1 VATRETLLAEFHR
14 YRPLLFSIAYRMLGA
29 VADAEDMVQETFIRW
44 QQASGEEVRSPK
56 AFLVTI
62 ISRLCINHLESARVR
77 REEYVGEWLPEPVAT
92 DPANDPLEILRAD
105 ESLSIAFLTV
115 LERLNPVERAVFLLH
130 EVFEYEYAEIAAAL
144 ERSEANC
151 RQILKRAR
159 EHIHEARPRLKV
171 QNREHDELLG
181 KFLQATRSGD
191 LEGLMSLL
199 STDVVLHT
207 DGGGKGPA
215 LPNRLKGADKVARA
229 ALGGFHSLPKRPSGY
244 VVQINGENGLVSY
257 IDGRP
262 FGVITLDTGDGR
274 IRAIYMVSNPDKL
287 THLPSPPRLPS

>member
-1 VATRETLLAEFHR
+1 MATRENSLPEFDR

-44 QQASGEEVRSPK
+44 QQASGEKVRSPK

-62 ISRLCINHLESARVR
+62 ISRLCINQLESARVK
-77 REEYVGEWLPEPVAT
+77 REEYVGEWLPEPVVT
-92 DPANDPLEILRAD
+92 DPASDPLEIVRVD

-115 LERLNPVERAVFLLH
+115 LERLNPLERAVFLLH
-130 EVFEYEYAEIAAAL
+130 EVFEYEYVEIAAAL

-159 EHIHEARPRLKV
+159 EHVREARPRLKAP
-171 QNREHDELLG
+171 NHEHDELLG

-199 STDVVLHT
+199 SADVVLHT

-215 LPNRLKGADKVARA
+215 LPNRLHGAEKVARA
-229 ALGGFHSLPKRPSGY
+229 ALGGFQRLPKRPSGY
-244 VVQINGENGLVSY
+244 VLQINGENALAGY
-257 IDGRP
+257 IDGKP
-262 FGVITLDTGDGR
+262 FSVITLDTEDGR
-274 IRAIYMVSNPDKL
+274 IRAIYVVSNPDKL
-287 THLPSPPRLPS
+287 THLPAPPQ